1 MEILFVN
8 GCIRGES
15 SRTLALARCFRDAD
29 LIVLAAEGLD
39 ILGADVD
46 GIRSAAKENTICLAR
61 AM

>member
-1 MEILFVN
+1 MKILFVN

-15 SRTLALARCFRDAD
+15 SRTPALACCFRDAD

-46 GIRSAAKENTICLAR
+46 GILSVAKENAICLVR